1 MMIDVAAVQSLAD
14 LLRREQST
22 GQCLEPE
29 AAAITAVTHL
39 LALGY
44 RGPDPRPNLLGVPQ
58 QAPALPGGRAA

>member
-29 AAAITAVTHL
+29 AVALTAVTHL
-39 LALGY
+39 VALGY
-44 RGPDPRPNLLGVPQ
+44 HGPDPRPNLLAIPPQ
-58 QAPALPGGRAA
+58 RLLCPVDEPA